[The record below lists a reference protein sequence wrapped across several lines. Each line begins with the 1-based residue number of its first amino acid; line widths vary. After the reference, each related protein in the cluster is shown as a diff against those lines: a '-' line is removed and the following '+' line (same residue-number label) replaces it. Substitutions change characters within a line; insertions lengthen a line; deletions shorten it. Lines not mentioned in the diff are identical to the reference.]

1 MMIFGNIC
9 QIVRKRCQ
17 MIKQMRKKANLEE
30 KYLVLGGLN
39 YEETGRTGR
48 TQPVIVLDIFL
59 QSSASREH
67 YEH

>member
-1 MMIFGNIC
+1 
-9 QIVRKRCQ
+9 

-59 QSSASREH
+59 
-67 YEH
+67 